1 MTVRFNSDILH
12 NPFVKYLVLLVAIGN
27 FILFVL
33 SRNIV
38 SIGVFLISAIFA
50 AFYSKNM
57 VVILVVAL
65 VVCNIICASSGN
77 AEGFADAP
85 PPALPP
91 HIQNIVDKISSTNE
105 KVSNKL
111 PRIESDVDK
120 IVNNKLPR
128 IENDVEKIK
137 TAMK

>member
-1 MTVRFNSDILH
+1 MTVRFKADILH

-33 SRNIV
+33 SRNVV

-65 VVCNIICASSGN
+65 VICNIICVSSGN
-77 AEGFADAP
+77 VEGFND
-85 PPALPP
+85 
-91 HIQNIVDKISSTNE
+91 
-105 KVSNKL
+105 SNKVVDN
-111 PRIESDVDK
+111 ISNISDK
-120 IVNNKLPR
+120 MTSINEAIKNKLPR
-128 IENDVEKIK
+128 IENDIEKIK
-137 TAMK
+137 DKVERIKDETTKN

>member
-1 MTVRFNSDILH
+1 LFGRFTNDLAELAKNCMYVYYIKMTVRFNADILH

-33 SRNIV
+33 SRNVV

-65 VVCNIICASSGN
+65 VICNIICVSSGN
-77 AEGFADAP
+77 IEGFANP
-85 PPALPP
+85 PPTLPP
-91 HIQNIVDKISSTNE
+91 PMQNVVNDISNISDKMTSTNE
-105 KVSNKL
+105 A
-111 PRIESDVDK
+111 
-120 IVNNKLPR
+120 
-128 IENDVEKIK
+128 IK
-137 TAMK
+137 KKTS